1 MARRGASSSP
11 RRSLPWPSRR
21 TSVGTG
27 WLPRVAVCS
36 ASATLISSDS
46 SGGKHLKSAIVAI
59 AGTPDGAGY
68 WLFSAAGA
76 VYRFGDA
83 RNFGAVPPRGL
94 GSPIVSAT
102 ATPDGLGYYL
112 LSRDGQ
118 VFHFGDAARLGSASA
133 TMSPQKAVAIV
144 QAGLPITLTNVAP
157 SLRYSSLRYSS
168 LRAVLEA
175 ELLRGR

>member
-1 MARRGASSSP
+1 M
-11 RRSLPWPSRR
+11 
-21 TSVGTG
+21 
-27 WLPRVAVCS
+27 CS